1 MKLENRATM
10 KRIATLLCSIGTI
23 VCYGYLLAGTGGYLL
38 GRGRP
43 LIAVLGFLSGTILAF
58 IAVKIWRSYLADID
72 LLWGHEKNPKDPGA

>member
-1 MKLENRATM
+1 MKLENRATA

-43 LIAVLGFLSGTILAF
+43 LIAALGFFSGTILAL
-58 IAVKIWRSYLADID
+58 IAIKIWRSYLADLKILEELEDD
-72 LLWGHEKNPKDPGA
+72 LT